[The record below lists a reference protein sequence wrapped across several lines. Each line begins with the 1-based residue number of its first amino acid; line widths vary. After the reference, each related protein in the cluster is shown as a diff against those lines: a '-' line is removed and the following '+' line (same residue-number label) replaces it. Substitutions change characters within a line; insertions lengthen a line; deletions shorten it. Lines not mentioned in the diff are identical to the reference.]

1 MSRLEPDA
9 ELVAR
14 HCRGDRDAFAI
25 LVERHQTRV
34 YNLALRMMGNPQ
46 DAADA
51 AQDAFI
57 HALRKLSGF
66 RGDSAFTTW
75 MHRVTM
81 NACYDI
87 LRKRRR
93 QPMLHLVSDD
103 PDAPIHEPGPP
114 GPDHAEEVSSSLDAQ
129 AALREIPEEFRA
141 VLVLADVHDL
151 PFQEIAQILDIPVGT
166 VKSRA
171 HRGRLALARAMGVER
186 PEREPQED
194 AGTSKDAP

>member
-1 MSRLEPDA
+1 MSRHEPDA

-34 YNLALRMMGNPQ
+34 YNLALRMMGNPH

-51 AQDAFI
+51 AQDAFM

-87 LRKRRR
+87 LRKQRR

-103 PDAPIHEPGPP
+103 PDAPIREPGPP
-114 GPDHAEEVSSSLDAQ
+114 GPDHSEEVSSSLDAQ

-151 PFQEIAQILDIPVGT
+151 PFQEIAQILDIPIGT

-171 HRGRLALARAMGVER
+171 HRGRLALARAMGVKR

-194 AGTSKDAP
+194 ADTSKDAP

>member
-1 MSRLEPDA
+1 MSRPEPDD

-14 HCRGDRDAFAI
+14 YQRGDRAAFTS

-34 YNLALRMMGNPQ
+34 YNLALRMTGNPQ

-51 AQDAFI
+51 TQDAFI
-57 HALRKLSGF
+57 QALRKLSGF
-66 RGDSAFTTW
+66 RGESAFTTW
-75 MHRVTM
+75 MHRVTV

-93 QPMLHLVSDD
+93 QPMLHVVSDD
-103 PDAPIHEPGPP
+103 PDAPTHEPGPP
-114 GPDHAEEVSSSLDAQ
+114 EPDHADEVTGSLDAQ
-129 AALREIPEEFRA
+129 EALRRVPEEFRA

-151 PFQEIAQILDIPVGT
+151 PFQEIARILDIPVGT

-171 HRGRLALARAMGVER
+171 HRGRLALAKAMGVD
-186 PEREPQED
+186 PSEREPHES
-194 AGTSKDAP
+194 ANSSKDTP

>member
-1 MSRLEPDA
+1 MSRPESDN

-14 HCRGDRDAFAI
+14 YQRGDRVAFAT

-34 YNLALRMMGNPQ
+34 YNLALRMMSNPQ

-51 AQDAFI
+51 TQDAFI

-87 LRKRRR
+87 LRKRRS
-93 QPMLHLVSDD
+93 QPMLHVISYD
-103 PDAPIHEPGPP
+103 PDALTREPGPP
-114 GPDHAEEVSSSLDAQ
+114 EPDHADEVSGSLDAQ
-129 AALREIPEEFRA
+129 EALRRIPEEFRA

-151 PFQEIAQILDIPVGT
+151 PFQEIAEILEIPVGT

-171 HRGRLALARAMGVER
+171 HRGRLALAKAMGVDR
-186 PEREPQED
+186 PEREPKER
-194 AGTSKDAP
+194 AGPSKEAP